1 MARIRVCTFI
11 NALSSSGCFMANVL
25 IIDDDSVICEILC
38 ELVQRIGHHAS
49 CEHTLKKGLNRVAC
63 DSFDVVFLD
72 VGMPDGNGLQSINTI
87 RSTPSK
93 PEVVIITGD
102 GDPDGA
108 ELAIKNGAWDY
119 LQKPFSLND
128 ITLPLTRVLQYRENL
143 ENTLA
148 PAVVLKHEGIIGSSQ
163 EIHECLNI
171 LAQASRND
179 ANVLITGETGTGKEL
194 FARALHANS
203 KRSKGNFVVVDC
215 AALPE
220 SLKESALFGHAK
232 GAFTGADYAAEGLVK
247 QADGGTLFL
256 DEVGE
261 LNPTLQ
267 KVFLRVLQEKRFRP
281 VGGKSEIK
289 SDFRLVAATNRNL
302 ETMVKNNQFRSDILY
317 RLKTITIELPALRSH
332 AEDIN
337 EIVLF
342 HTKRICK
349 SLDIEV
355 KGCSPDFMNTL
366 SRYKWPGNIRELV
379 NTMEGAVSKAY
390 NEPILFPKHLPDN
403 IRVHV
408 IRSSVDL
415 KINQNKPDHHQAYFV
430 QKSPDDEKHGNAY
443 KPDISSVMSLKTMV
457 SRDQALEEADIRYL
471 KNLMLLTQGNIK
483 ESCKISGLGRTRLYT
498 LLKKYNISRFG
509 WSSEN
514 SLEIS

>member
-1 MARIRVCTFI
+1 
-11 NALSSSGCFMANVL
+11 MANVL

-38 ELVQRIGHHAS
+38 NLVQRIGHHAS
-49 CEHTLKKGLNRVAC
+49 CEYTLRDGLDCV
-63 DSFDVVFLD
+63 SKEKFDVVFLD
-72 VGMPDGNGLQSINTI
+72 VGMPDGNGLQSISNI
-87 RSTPSK
+87 RATPSK
-93 PEVVIITGD
+93 PEVIIITGA

-108 ELAIKNGAWDY
+108 EMAIKNGAWDY

-128 ITLPLTRVLQYRENL
+128 ITLPLTRVLQYRDNL
-143 ENTLA
+143 EASLA
-148 PAVVLKHEGIIGSSQ
+148 PAVVLKREGIIGSGK
-163 EIHECLNI
+163 EIHECLTI

-203 KRSKGNFVVVDC
+203 KRSNGNFVVVDC

-232 GAFTGADYAAEGLVK
+232 GAFTGADNAAEGLVK

-302 ETMVKNNQFRSDILY
+302 ETMVKNNQFRNDILY

-342 HTKRICK
+342 HIKRICIGL
-349 SLDIEV
+349 SLEV
-355 KGCSPDFMNTL
+355 KGCSPDFMSTL

-379 NTMEGAVSKAY
+379 NTLEGSVSKAY
-390 NEPILFPKHLPDN
+390 DEPILFPKHLPET

-415 KINQNKPDHHQAYFV
+415 KINKNKPDHHAYFV
-430 QKSPDDEKHGNAY
+430 QKSLEKSDGSTSDNH
-443 KPDISSVMSLKTMV
+443 DIAKVMSLKTMG
-457 SRDQALEEADIRYL
+457 SREDALEEADIRYL
-471 KNLMLLTQGNIK
+471 KNLMMLTQGNIK
-483 ESCKISGLGRTRLYT
+483 QSCQISGLGRTRLYT

-514 SLEIS
+514 SLGMS

>member
-1 MARIRVCTFI
+1 
-11 NALSSSGCFMANVL
+11 MANVL
-25 IIDDDSVICEILC
+25 IIDDDIIICEILTD
-38 ELVQRIGHHAS
+38 LVKQNGHQAM
-49 CEHTLKKGLNRVAC
+49 CEHTLRLGLERAESVL
-63 DSFDVVFLD
+63 FDVVFLD
-72 VGMPDGNGLQSINTI
+72 VGMPDGNGLESISRI
-87 RSTPSK
+87 RMTSSK
-93 PEVVIITGD
+93 PEVIIITGD

-108 ELAIKNGAWDY
+108 EMAIKNGAWDY
-119 LQKPFSLND
+119 LQKPFSLNE

-143 ENTLA
+143 ANAMA
-148 PAVVLKHEGIIGSSQ
+148 PAVVLKHRGIIGSSQ
-163 EIHECLNI
+163 EIHDCLTI

-232 GAFTGADYAAEGLVK
+232 GAFTGAEQSAEGLVK

-289 SDFRLVAATNRNL
+289 SDFRLVAATNRDL
-302 ETMVKNNQFRSDILY
+302 EVMVKQGQFRSDILY
-317 RLKTITIELPALRSH
+317 RIKAITIELPALRH
-332 AEDIN
+332 HCEDIN
-337 EIVLF
+337 EIIIY
-342 HTKRICK
+342 HIKRICS
-349 SLDIEV
+349 SLGIEI

-366 SRYKWPGNIRELV
+366 SRYQWPGNIRELV
-379 NTMEGAVSKAY
+379 NTIEGAVSKAY
-390 NEPILFPKHLPDN
+390 SEPILFPKHLPDN

-408 IRSSVDL
+408 IRSTVNPEGHE
-415 KINQNKPDHHQAYFV
+415 KKPEHQAYLV
-430 QKSPDDEKHGNAY
+430 EKRQETVKDSAFHTE
-443 KPDISSVMSLKTMV
+443 KQTQPPLTLKNLGT
-457 SRDQALEEADIRYL
+457 REENLETTDIRYL
-471 KNLMLLTQGNIK
+471 KNLMALTQGNIK
-483 ESCKISGLGRTRLYT
+483 ESCRISGLGRTRLYT

-509 WSSEN
+509 WSSDHQAG
-514 SLEIS
+514 IS

>member
-1 MARIRVCTFI
+1 
-11 NALSSSGCFMANVL
+11 MANVL
-25 IIDDDSVICEILC
+25 IIDDDIIICEILYD
-38 ELVQRIGHHAS
+38 LVQQNGHNAMF
-49 CEHTLKKGLNRVAC
+49 ENTLKRGLQRADKEPC
-63 DSFDVVFLD
+63 DIVFLD
-72 VGMPDGNGLQSINTI
+72 VGMPDGNGLEAIS
-87 RSTPSK
+87 RLRATPSK
-93 PEVVIITGD
+93 PEVIIITGD

-108 ELAIKNGAWDY
+108 EMAIKNGAWDY
-119 LQKPFSLND
+119 LQKPFSLNE

-143 ENTLA
+143 ESAMA
-148 PAVVLKHEGIIGSSQ
+148 PAVVLKRQGIIGSSQ
-163 EIHECLNI
+163 EIHERLNI

-232 GAFTGADYAAEGLVK
+232 GAFTGADQSAEGLVK

-267 KVFLRVLQEKRFRP
+267 KVFLRVLQEKKFRP
-281 VGGKSEIK
+281 VGAKQEIK
-289 SDFRLVAATNRNL
+289 SDFRLVAATNRDL
-302 ETMVKNNQFRSDILY
+302 EDMVKTEQFRSDILY
-317 RLKTITIELPALRSH
+317 RLKTITIELPALRDHS
-332 AEDIN
+332 EDIN
-337 EIVLF
+337 DIVLY
-342 HTKRICK
+342 HIKRICN
-349 SLDIEV
+349 SLAIEV

-366 SRYKWPGNIRELV
+366 TRYKWPGNIRELV
-379 NTMEGAVSKAY
+379 NTLENAVSMAY
-390 NEPILFPKHLPDN
+390 NEPILFPKHLPEN

-408 IRSSVDL
+408 IRSTVNPESL
-415 KINQNKPDHHQAYFV
+415 EKRPDHQAYLV
-430 QKSPDDEKHGNAY
+430 EKFQDTPGR
-443 KPDISSVMSLKTMV
+443 KDSRPRTSTPLTPGTMGT
-457 SRDQALEEADIRYL
+457 REAALEKADITYL
-471 KNLMLLTQGNIK
+471 KNLMELTQGNIK

-509 WSSEN
+509 WTTN
-514 SLEIS
+514 NQAGIS

>member
-1 MARIRVCTFI
+1 MAK
-11 NALSSSGCFMANVL
+11 VL
-25 IIDDDSVICEILC
+25 IIDDDIIICEILSD
-38 ELVQRIGHHAS
+38 LVQQAGHRAV
-49 CEHTLKKGLNRVAC
+49 CEHTLKKGLEQAES
-63 DSFDVVFLD
+63 DAFDVVFLD
-72 VGMPDGNGLQSINTI
+72 VGMPDGNGLEAISRI
-87 RSTPSK
+87 RMTSSK
-93 PEVVIITGD
+93 PEVMIITGD

-108 ELAIKNGAWDY
+108 EMAIKNGAWDY
-119 LQKPFSLND
+119 LQKPFSLNE

-143 ENTLA
+143 AANMA
-148 PAVVLKHEGIIGSSQ
+148 PAIILKHQGIIGSSQ
-163 EIHECLNI
+163 EIHDSLTI

-232 GAFTGADYAAEGLVK
+232 GAFTGAEQSAEGLVK

-289 SDFRLVAATNRNL
+289 SDFRLVAATNRDL
-302 ETMVKNNQFRSDILY
+302 DAMVKSGQFRSDILY
-317 RLKTITIELPALRSH
+317 RLKTITIELPALREH
-332 AEDIN
+332 AEDIT
-337 EIVLF
+337 EIVLY
-342 HTKRICK
+342 HIKRICN
-349 SLDIEV
+349 SLSIEV

-366 SRYKWPGNIRELV
+366 SRYQWPGNIRELV
-379 NTMEGAVSKAY
+379 NTLEGAVSKAY
-390 NEPILFPKHLPDN
+390 SEPILFPKHLPDN

-408 IRSSVDL
+408 IRSTVNPENSERKPEHHAYLVEKRQESV
-415 KINQNKPDHHQAYFV
+415 PDRAAQ
-430 QKSPDDEKHGNAY
+430 
-443 KPDISSVMSLKTMV
+443 PDIPVKPAVTLKNMG
-457 SRDQALEEADIRYL
+457 SREAAIEEADIRYL
-471 KNLMLLTQGNIK
+471 KTLMALTQGNIK
-483 ESCKISGLGRTRLYT
+483 ESCRISGLGRTRLYT

-509 WSSEN
+509 WSSDQPAAM
-514 SLEIS
+514 S